1 MLKVTNTTV
10 TKEAS
15 VKVGDF
21 EYSIIYTVING
32 VITLISCS
40 VRKEIDGVINEVG
53 NIRKENGQVNSF
65 IRETEDYVSHI
76 MQFADIVK
84 EVEKEVE
91 TSEE

>member
-15 VKVGDF
+15 VKTGDF
-21 EYSIIYTVING
+21 EYSVIYSAVNG
-32 VITLISCS
+32 VIALISCS

-65 IRETEDYVSHI
+65 IREDEDYVSHLT
-76 MQFADIVK
+76 QFRDIV
-84 EVEKEVE
+84 
-91 TSEE
+91 SELAKIEG